1 MKRGIII
8 IYIFAVLLG
17 LCIVEEV
24 LLKQNLSLLLEKS
37 NNLVTIVENSENVN
51 TENIESEINSL
62 KEFWDKAESY
72 FCIVVNHINMEEAG
86 EQISKIVTL
95 SKQNK
100 KDELLVELNLLVYYA
115 KSYEHIIVPNFQNIL

>member
-8 IYIFAVLLG
+8 ISIFAVLLG